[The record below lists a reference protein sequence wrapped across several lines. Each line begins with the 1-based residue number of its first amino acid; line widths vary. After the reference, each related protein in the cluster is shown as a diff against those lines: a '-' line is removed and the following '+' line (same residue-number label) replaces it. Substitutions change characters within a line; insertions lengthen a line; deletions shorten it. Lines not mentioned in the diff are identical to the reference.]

1 VEQRRTAGAWLFF
14 GSSNRR
20 RPWISA
26 ANQMS
31 MADNSPE
38 KQQNS
43 EKRNASYG
51 TARWLCT

>member
-51 TARWLCT
+51 TARWRCT